1 MESCCDCCCCLDV
14 EPTSVATCK
23 RYVRPMETLCRDWQ
37 CSRLCQRWRIS
48 LWKTSSSNAD
58 RFINCFYEVFS
69 ISYMVLYR
77 CLISQAHA
85 KEILLSSQK
94 SRVVELPP
102 PLLFGLICFV
112 VLVMRTG
119 GESSWSGPWH
129 IRCTLEVFRVHSY
142 QDQFIQPGWAECVF
156 CVHIYHRFVLCMFIC
171 PFWFVCIP
179 ILLCFPEQ
187 LSRLPCSFWR

>member
-23 RYVRPMETLCRDWQ
+23 RYVHLMETLCRDWQ

-94 SRVVELPP
+94 SRVVELPHP
-102 PLLFGLICFV
+102 FCLASSVLWCWSWEKEGRAVEVVPGIYAVHWKFSVCTATRTSSYSPVGPSVFFV
-112 VLVMRTG
+112 
-119 GESSWSGPWH
+119 
-129 IRCTLEVFRVHSY
+129 
-142 QDQFIQPGWAECVF
+142 
-156 CVHIYHRFVLCMFIC
+156 CVHI
-171 PFWFVCIP
+171 
-179 ILLCFPEQ
+179 
-187 LSRLPCSFWR
+187 